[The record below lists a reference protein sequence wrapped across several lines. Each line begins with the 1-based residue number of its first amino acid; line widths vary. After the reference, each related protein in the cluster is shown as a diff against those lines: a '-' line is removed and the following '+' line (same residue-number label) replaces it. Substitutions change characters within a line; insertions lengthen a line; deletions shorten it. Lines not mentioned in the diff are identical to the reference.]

1 MTNNKTDQT
10 QKPTHAALP
19 LELYVQL
26 LKTISQMPWEQANPL
41 MAGLQQAPQI
51 TLDQVPNN
59 DQSRLSP
66 TRS

>member
-1 MTNNKTDQT
+1 MTNNKTDQ
-10 QKPTHAALP
+10 KPATHAAIP
-19 LELYVQL
+19 LELYVQV

-41 MAGLQQAPQI
+41 MAGLQKAPQI